1 MRVIKKLKLQN
12 GWEGKGNHHCEGF
25 RPSLSHPRSHSQQF
39 LFVLAFKETSGWPEV
54 SQRWRGEKRSHYMV
68 AFVGGRVLWHWNT
81 KTHTQAKLMP
91 WQR

>member
-54 SQRWRGEKRSHYMV
+54 SQR
-68 AFVGGRVLWHWNT
+68 
-81 KTHTQAKLMP
+81 
-91 WQR
+91 